1 MHSLRF
7 SAAEISI
14 RESACQDASK
24 EWLLLRNS
32 WDHLAIAALR
42 DQKGKGAESG
52 MGNRLRSKRQA
63 GRRRILFLFLLS
75 LFRLALSEQ
84 VRYAIPEELARGSLV
99 GNLAKD
105 LGLGVRDLCTRNL
118 RISAEKKFFTVSTE
132 NVDLLVIDRIDRE
145 QICGRKSMCVLEFE
159 MVAEKPL
166 NFFHITVEIQVNDNP
181 PTFSRN
187 VTELEIS
194 ELALT
199 GATFALESAQD
210 SDVGV
215 NSLQQYYLNPDP
227 HFSLIRKENPDGS
240 RYPELVVQAPL
251 DREEQSC
258 HHLVLT
264 AVDGGEPA
272 RSCTTQIRVVVADAN
287 DNPPVFT
294 QDMYRVSVQENLPLG
309 SSVLRVMATDLDE
322 GINAEITY
330 AFINISKAVRQL
342 FKLDSE
348 TVELTTGGG
357 LDFEERGS
365 YTIGVEAKDGGRH
378 TAHCKLQIGI
388 LDENDNAPE
397 ITLDSES
404 KYIQDAELGAV
415 VALIKTHDLDSGFNG
430 GNLCQLKGNFPFKIV
445 QDTKNTYKLV
455 TDRALDREKTPEYN
469 VTITATDKGK
479 PPLSS
484 KRSVTLKVADVNDN
498 APVFHQAC
506 YVVHVA

>member
-1 MHSLRF
+1 CLL
-7 SAAEISI
+7 AGSI
-14 RESACQDASK
+14 FGTD
-24 EWLLLRNS
+24 
-32 WDHLAIAALR
+32 
-42 DQKGKGAESG
+42 
-52 MGNRLRSKRQA
+52 
-63 GRRRILFLFLLS
+63 
-75 LFRLALSEQ
+75 
-84 VRYAIPEELARGSLV
+84 
-99 GNLAKD
+99 
-105 LGLGVRDLCTRNL
+105 
-118 RISAEKKFFTVSTE
+118 
-132 NVDLLVIDRIDRE
+132 LVIT
-145 QICGRKSMCVLEFE
+145 
-159 MVAEKPL
+159 
-166 NFFHITVEIQVNDNP
+166 N
-181 PTFSRN
+181 
-187 VTELEIS
+187 
-194 ELALT
+194 
-199 GATFALESAQD
+199 

-251 DREEQSC
+251 DREEQ
-258 HHLVLT
+258 
-264 AVDGGEPA
+264 
-272 RSCTTQIRVVVADAN
+272 SCTTQIRVVVADAN

-397 ITLDSES
+397 ITLNSES
-404 KYIQDAELGAV
+404 KYIQEDAELGAV

-445 QDTKNTYKLV
+445 QDTKNTYNPATWSCFQTNFCSKTGPEVLPNYGEG
-455 TDRALDREKTPEYN
+455 ALPYSYN
-469 VTITATDKGK
+469 LCAATH
-479 PPLSS
+479 SS
-484 KRSVTLKVADVNDN
+484 KTEFKFLNIKPENALPRDLLYNEASWLESTSNDN
-498 APVFHQAC
+498 PQIAC
-506 YVVHVA
+506 NSVNLQQVSYFKTFSSHKYN